1 MKFPLFPQQNY
12 AMHLVAASLVELFPN
27 FQLLDLS
34 VYPDRSCIDFSFS
47 RELSLEELKLV
58 KGRFFEKIKRGDK
71 GAIREMVSK
80 NACDLLKHFK
90 QIFLTELVDREEM
103 FTEML
108 CMDVY
113 NAPLSGEI
121 DQEKSGIAELK
132 LDMYDLGEKKV
143 MKRKVHHYR
152 LDIFTFFSKSD
163 RNKWETL
170 DWSRDHLELGSKD
183 KLFWVEDGL
192 KSFSEKGELEF
203 EKLLSNAAK
212 FFGSKVYFDGE
223 VEDFYALSKCKEF
236 FMSEEVA
243 GNYDGIC
250 YGLKETEALRS
261 ITAWSFSSKKLSERL
276 EDFVASLGLVGFY
289 DEKNRFHIYDY
300 KGTPWVISELI
311 DNSKYLTLEVNLQC
325 LFALQLEKK
334 DK

>member
-34 VYPDRSCIDFSFS
+34 VYPDRSCIDFSFA
-47 RELSLEELKLV
+47 RELSLEELKLA
-58 KGRFFEKIKRGDK
+58 KGRFFEKLKRGDR
-71 GAIREMVSK
+71 GDIREMVSK
-80 NACDLLKHFK
+80 NACDLLKHYK

-121 DQEKSGIAELK
+121 DQGKSSIAELK

-152 LDIFTFFSKSD
+152 LDVFTFFSKAD
-163 RNKWETL
+163 RSAWESL
-170 DWSRDHLELGSKD
+170 DWSRDHLELGSKE

-192 KSFSEKGELEF
+192 KSFSKKGECEF
-203 EKLLSNAAK
+203 EKLISNAAN
-212 FFGSKVYFDGE
+212 FFGDKVYFDGE
-223 VEDFYALSKCKEF
+223 VEDFYSLSKCKEF
-236 FMSEEVA
+236 FACEETE

-250 YGLKETEALRS
+250 YGLKETELSRS
-261 ITAWSFSSKKLSERL
+261 ITAWSFSSKKLNEKL
-276 EDFVASLGLVGFY
+276 VEFVTSLGLSGFY
-289 DEKNRFHIYDY
+289 DDQNRYHIYDY
-300 KGTPWVISELI
+300 RGVPWVIAELI
-311 DNSKYLTLEVNLQC
+311 DNSKYLTLEINLQC

-334 DK
+334 GK